1 MTSVKIQERDRLL
14 DVNQVAQRL
23 NVGRTTVY
31 RLIESGDLP
40 ASRFGT
46 AHCIRVREKD
56 VVTFIEKRFDTD
68 E

>member
-1 MTSVKIQERDRLL
+1 MISAKPQERLL
-14 DVNQVAQRL
+14 DVNQVAKRL

-46 AHCIRVREKD
+46 AHCIRIREQD
-56 VVTFIEKRFDTD
+56 VITFIEKRLDT
-68 E
+68 EE

>member
-1 MTSVKIQERDRLL
+1 MTSVKTQERLL

-46 AHCIRVREKD
+46 AHCIRIREKD
-56 VVTFIEKRFDTD
+56 VITFIEKRFDT
-68 E
+68 EE

>member
-1 MTSVKIQERDRLL
+1 MTSAKTQERLL

-46 AHCIRVREKD
+46 AHCIRIRETD
-56 VVTFIEKRFDTD
+56 VTAFIEKRLDT
-68 E
+68 EE

>member
-1 MTSVKIQERDRLL
+1 MKERLL

-46 AHCIRVREKD
+46 AHCIRILEKD
-56 VVTFIEKRFDTD
+56 VEKFIEKRMGA
-68 E
+68 EA

>member
-1 MTSVKIQERDRLL
+1 MKQRHL

-31 RLIESGDLP
+31 RLIESGKLP

-46 AHCIRVREKD
+46 AHCIRIREND
-56 VVTFIEKRFDTD
+56 VEKFIENRFEADID
-68 E
+68 PE